1 MAQIRWSAC
10 ALCLFLCLRIWKW
23 DLVHSDPP
31 IPLLLCLQWK
41 RKVYSYSCQYFP
53 HMSSTRPSL
62 PLLNLLSLS
71 HIISR
76 HKYSVCHSRLC
87 SERPLSAY
95 LYKMWICNSTVM
107 KATLVTSFQ
116 HIIFPQTNCETRSNR
131 CVKAL
136 FILRGC
142 QEGCGKTQR
151 FAQSTNSTRMHTLT
165 TRFLFYSLFLFF
177 LFFRRTIQK
186 KPENTGVLWAL
197 MFWSSQMC
205 VSLRLRASRGS
216 DFCRQFVSG
225 NWSLSTAVE
234 CILGTISRKRVRSSF
249 SKCWWIQPN
258 E

>member
-165 TRFLFYSLFLFF
+165 TRFLFYSLFISFFSFFQADNSKKAWKHRSIVSFNVLKLSNVCLFTF
-177 LFFRRTIQK
+177 AR
-186 KPENTGVLWAL
+186 
-197 MFWSSQMC
+197 
-205 VSLRLRASRGS
+205 
-216 DFCRQFVSG
+216 
-225 NWSLSTAVE
+225 
-234 CILGTISRKRVRSSF
+234 
-249 SKCWWIQPN
+249 
-258 E
+258 

>member
-1 MAQIRWSAC
+1 MAQIRWSEC
-10 ALCLFLCLRIWKW
+10 VLCRVFCLRIWKW
-23 DLVHSDPP
+23 DFVHSEPP
-31 IPLLLCLQWK
+31 HPPPLCLQCK
-41 RKVYSYSCQYFP
+41 RKVFSYFCQYFP

-71 HIISR
+71 RIISR

-95 LYKMWICNSTVM
+95 LYKMRICNSTVM

-151 FAQSTNSTRMHTLT
+151 FAQSTNSTWMHTQT
-165 TRFLFYSLFLFF
+165 TRFLFYSFF
-177 LFFRRTIQK
+177 ISFPFFKADNSK
-186 KPENTGVLWAL
+186 K
-197 MFWSSQMC
+197 
-205 VSLRLRASRGS
+205 RLKTQEY
-216 DFCRQFVSG
+216 CE
-225 NWSLSTAVE
+225 L
-234 CILGTISRKRVRSSF
+234 
-249 SKCWWIQPN
+249 
-258 E
+258 

>member
-1 MAQIRWSAC
+1 MAKIRWSVC
-10 ALCLFLCLRIWKW
+10 PLFLFFASGFWNGICSLQFFF
-23 DLVHSDPP
+23 SM
-31 IPLLLCLQWK
+31 LLCFQWK

-53 HMSSTRPSL
+53 HMSSTRPPL

-71 HIISR
+71 RIISR

-116 HIIFPQTNCETRSNR
+116 HIIFPQTHCETRSNR

-151 FAQSTNSTRMHTLT
+151 FAQSTNSTWMHTQT
-165 TRFLFYSLFLFF
+165 TRFLFYSLFISFSFF
-177 LFFRRTIQK
+177 LRRTIQK
-186 KPENTGVLWAL
+186 
-197 MFWSSQMC
+197 
-205 VSLRLRASRGS
+205 RLKTQEY
-216 DFCRQFVSG
+216 CE
-225 NWSLSTAVE
+225 L
-234 CILGTISRKRVRSSF
+234 
-249 SKCWWIQPN
+249 
-258 E
+258 